1 MDKKIKVEIWSDVLC
16 PFCYIGK
23 RKFEAALAN
32 FPQKDLVEVTWHS
45 YILKPNL
52 PYQPDKDIYSYI
64 AEIKGQTKEW
74 SIRAHQSL
82 VQTAKSVGLDYNFDI
97 VKVSGSLDA
106 HRIIQLAKK
115 QKLANEIEERF
126 FKAYFTE
133 GALMSDH
140 DTLMKLGVEVGLD
153 KEEMANILSTNQYAK
168 DVKTDTER
176 GRQIGVNGVPYF
188 LINNTLS
195 ISGAQE
201 PNTFLAALKSAF
213 KDLQN

>member
-115 QKLANEIEERF
+115 TEI
-126 FKAYFTE
+126 
-133 GALMSDH
+133 G
-140 DTLMKLGVEVGLD
+140 
-153 KEEMANILSTNQYAK
+153 
-168 DVKTDTER
+168 
-176 GRQIGVNGVPYF
+176 
-188 LINNTLS
+188 
-195 ISGAQE
+195 
-201 PNTFLAALKSAF
+201 
-213 KDLQN
+213 